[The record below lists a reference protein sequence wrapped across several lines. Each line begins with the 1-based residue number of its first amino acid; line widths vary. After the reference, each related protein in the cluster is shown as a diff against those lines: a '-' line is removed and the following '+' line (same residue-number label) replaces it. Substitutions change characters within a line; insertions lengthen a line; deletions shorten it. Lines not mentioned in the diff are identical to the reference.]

1 MMVEP
6 SMRTISYIIFCVTAA
21 ILVVILFLYLRTTQQ
36 ATTTLTET
44 SKSSCSPGTCRSA
57 AHSSSE
63 LDPVNEPSYNVREVL
78 KNTLLIEQHLSEK
91 KKYCK
96 ACLVKHFLLSEAL
109 LDEAIWMAG
118 QSIGTYPKLAESQT
132 FYKLLYDTWHANMDD
147 DAVRLVTL
155 DKLRAWRRD
164 MIDAYM

>member
-1 MMVEP
+1 MMIE
-6 SMRTISYIIFCVTAA
+6 SMRFYCVVLVAA
-21 ILVVILFLYLRTTQQ
+21 VVAVALFLHIYKQRQPRADNNTQTQ
-36 ATTTLTET
+36 
-44 SKSSCSPGTCRSA
+44 SCAPGTCRSV
-57 AHSSSE
+57 AHSSFE

-91 KKYCK
+91 RKYCK

-118 QSIGTYPKLAESQT
+118 QSVGTYPKLAESQT
-132 FYKLLYDTWHANMDD
+132 FYRLLYDTWHSNMDD
-147 DAVRLVTL
+147 DTVRLATL

>member
-1 MMVEP
+1 
-6 SMRTISYIIFCVTAA
+6 
-21 ILVVILFLYLRTTQQ
+21 
-36 ATTTLTET
+36 
-44 SKSSCSPGTCRSA
+44 
-57 AHSSSE
+57 
-63 LDPVNEPSYNVREVL
+63 VL
-78 KNTLLIEQHLSEK
+78 KNTLLIEQHLSER

-118 QSIGTYPKLAESQT
+118 QSVGTYPKLVESQS
-132 FYKLLYDTWHANMDD
+132 FYRLLYDSWHSNMDD

-164 MIDAYM
+164 MIDTYM